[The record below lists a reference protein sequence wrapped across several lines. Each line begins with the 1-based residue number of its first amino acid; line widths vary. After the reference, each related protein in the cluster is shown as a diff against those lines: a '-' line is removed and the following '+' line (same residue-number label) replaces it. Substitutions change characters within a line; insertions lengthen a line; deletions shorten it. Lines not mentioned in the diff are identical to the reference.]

1 MKKYFFGLLAPFFMM
16 TCGLDNKNTVD
27 TYTYRINNETG
38 TLALIAVVDIIQ
50 EVPDGG
56 FFECTYDETFNFGLC
71 QDSLSIIFTEL
82 NNGYSCSGAV
92 MNRNGKCFVED
103 SNVFMPSDGENGI
116 FEETRS
122 RFYEYTL
129 TPELLERA
137 FELPLN
143 D

>member
-1 MKKYFFGLLAPFFMM
+1 MKKYFFGLLVPFFMI
-16 TCGLDNKNTVD
+16 TCGLDNKNTID

-38 TLALIAVVDIIQ
+38 VTASIALGDDIQ
-50 EVPDGG
+50 EVPDGD
-56 FFECTYDETFNFGLC
+56 FFECTYNETFNFGLC
-71 QDSLSIIFTEL
+71 FGEL
-82 NNGYSCSGAV
+82 DIVFLERNLGYSCRETIEG
-92 MNRNGKCFVED
+92 RNGKCFVED
-103 SNVFMPSDGENGI
+103 GRAFNNKREGGI

-122 RFYEYTL
+122 RFFEYTL